1 MVFDDGVQLLHHHQ
15 LVHFGGKV
23 PDELH
28 GQGVGH
34 AQLQHGDGV
43 AEDLLHIL
51 IGGGGGDD
59 AHLGAAHLYAIDGG
73 GLRPLLQLAGAL
85 LQKGVA
91 ADGVARHH
99 DIFGEVLLIGDAGPL
114 FPHSQLHQGL
124 GVGHPGTHLQ
134 QHRGVELLRQ
144 VVGQLGKLQGL
155 GGVRGLQ
162 HGDLGGDG
170 VVAGVLLVLRGVHP
184 RVVSHADDHAAVHA
198 GVGHG
203 EQGVGGHVQ
212 AHMLHAAEG
221 PLSRQAGA
229 EGHLHG
235 HLLVGG
241 PLAVDFGE
249 LHGLLGDLGAGGA
262 GIAGDHAASR
272 LIQPTG
278 NGGVAQHQLFHILL
292 PAFCLF
298 RFALFKCFLFSGPGP
313 PGG

>member
-59 AHLGAAHLYAIDGG
+59 AHLGAAHLYPVDGG

-85 LQKGVA
+85 LHKGVA

-99 DIFGEVLLIGDAGPL
+99 DILGDVLLIGDAGPL
-114 FPHSQLHQGL
+114 HAVMRLHQGL
-124 GVGHPGTHLQ
+124 GVGHAGTHLQ

-144 VVGQLGKLQGL
+144 VIGQLGKLQGL

-162 HGDLGGDG
+162 HGHLGGDG

-184 RVVSHADDHAAVHA
+184 RVVGHADDHAAVHA

-203 EQGVGGHVQ
+203 EQRVGGHVQ
-212 AHMLHAAEG
+212 AHVLHAAEG
-221 PLSRQAGA
+221 PLARQAGT

-241 PLAVDFGE
+241 PLTVDLGE
-249 LHGLLGDLGAGGA
+249 FHGLLRDLRAGGA

-272 LIQPTG
+272 LIQPPG